1 MGIRYIYDKYGNIKA
16 VVDEDDHTAT
26 VIDVHKG
33 VVGSVIKGKDGLRAM
48 AYSFKKGIVGYA
60 DNDDDAIA
68 LLLNDDD
75 DD

>member
-1 MGIRYIYDKYGNIKA
+1 MGIRYIYDKYGNLKA
-16 VVDEDDHTAT
+16 VIDEDVYTAT

-33 VVGSVIKGKDGLRAM
+33 VVGNVIKGKGGIRAT

-60 DNDDDAIA
+60 DRDDDAIG

>member
-1 MGIRYIYDKYGNIKA
+1 MGIRYIYDKYGNLKA
-16 VVDEDDHTAT
+16 VVDEDDYTAT

-33 VVGSVIKGKDGLRAM
+33 VVGNVIKGKGGIRAM
-48 AYSFKKGIVGYA
+48 ANSFKKGIVGYA